1 MVQPSSTRL
10 GFITKIVSSDNCKV
24 SCVQNLQV
32 ITRNF
37 ACEQGTQAHS
47 FRSNVTFLGFLG
59 QVLGTV
65 AFMEA
70 RVGAR
75 FIFSLSCYREVSRYF
90 LGGVGCSVELH
101 LKSKVKS

>member
-10 GFITKIVSSDNCKV
+10 GFITKI
-24 SCVQNLQV
+24 
-32 ITRNF
+32 
-37 ACEQGTQAHS
+37 GTQAHS

-59 QVLGTV
+59 QVLGAV

-90 LGGVGCSVELH
+90 L
-101 LKSKVKS
+101 